1 MQADE
6 LQELVDGLATQL
18 GRSVA
23 IDDPKLQVLAAS
35 QHFGDEDPMRIRA
48 IMRRTSEPPVAAYL
62 LGQGIK
68 DWAKAGQ
75 IPANPGLEVKQRV
88 CVPIRVRGLLLG
100 FLFLIDESVQ
110 DWEID
115 RTSTLAEEAG
125 LILYRRFVLH
135 ERERGREEALLRDLV
150 AADPSARVRAR
161 QEIDEEGLLASQ
173 AHAVV
178 ATVEIVD
185 PPVDRED
192 AELALRT
199 ATEHAR
205 RAEPAGTV
213 LGLVQGRRAV
223 LLRVGD
229 HPPDTAARELA
240 QRVVSELYA
249 ELDLSRCVAGV
260 GTAQS
265 GPDAA
270 AVSHEQARAT
280 ARAAA
285 LLPALGDITTW
296 EGLGVF
302 AFLIKIA
309 PHELSPTLFP
319 PAVRTLVERG
329 TTDSLLHTA
338 EVYLDCAGDARRA
351 ANTLHIHRST
361 LYYRLERI
369 GDITGMDLRDGS
381 TRLVLHLGIKL
392 ARLVGASPQTSND
405 PTV

>member
-1 MQADE
+1 MQVDE
-6 LQELVDGLATQL
+6 LQELVDRLASQL

-23 IDDPKLQVLAAS
+23 IDDQKLQVLAAS

-48 IMRRTSEPPVAAYL
+48 IMRRTSEPLVAEYL
-62 LGQGIK
+62 LGQGIEHWSK
-68 DWAKAGQ
+68 PDR
-75 IPANPGLEVKQRV
+75 IPANPELEIKQRV
-88 CVPIRVRGLLLG
+88 CVPIRVRGLLMG
-100 FLFLIDESVQ
+100 FLFLIDESLQ

-115 RTSTLAEEAG
+115 RAFAATDEAG
-125 LILYRRFVLH
+125 LILYRRLVLH

-150 AADPSARVRAR
+150 AADPTARARAR
-161 QEIDEEGLLASQ
+161 QEIDEDRLLVPR

-178 ATVEIVD
+178 AAVEIVD

-192 AELALRT
+192 AEIALRT

-205 RAEPAGTV
+205 RAEPTGTV
-213 LGLVQGRRAV
+213 LSLVQGRRAT
-223 LLRVGD
+223 LLRVAD
-229 HPPDTAARELA
+229 HSPDTAAWDLA
-240 QRVVSELYA
+240 QRMVSELRT
-249 ELDLSRCVAGV
+249 ELDSARCVAGV

-265 GPDAA
+265 GLDAA
-270 AVSHEQARAT
+270 VISYEQARAA

-329 TTDSLLHTA
+329 NSDGLLHTA

-351 ANTLHIHRST
+351 ANALHIHRSS

-369 GDITGMDLRDGS
+369 ADITGMDLRDGS
-381 TRLVLHLGIKL
+381 TRLVLHLGLKL
-392 ARLVGASPQTSND
+392 ARLIGASPQPPD
-405 PTV
+405 PTS